1 MMNALEKRVKCVQET
16 FDKFNGVAFELGKND
31 CARMTCFY
39 LKKMG
44 YKFSLLKG
52 GSYSTEVGARLALK
66 RLGVESVTDILD
78 REFLRLES
86 PASAQIGDIVST
98 KGDGDTGDALGIVMH
113 RNHILMFLEGVC
125 AEVIVSEFTGA
136 WRVA

>member
-1 MMNALEKRVKCVQET
+1 MSLEAKIKSAQAT
-16 FDKFNGVAFELGKND
+16 FDKFNGKPFELGKYD
-31 CARMTCFY
+31 CARMTAFY
-39 LKKMG
+39 LNGLG

-66 RLGVESVTDILD
+66 RLGVGSLTDILD
-78 REFLRLES
+78 SKFPRLDS
-86 PASAQIGDIVST
+86 AASAQTGDIVST
-98 KGDGDTGDALGIVMH
+98 KGDGETGDALGIVMH
-113 RNHILMFLEGVC
+113 RNHVLMFLEGVC

>member
-1 MMNALEKRVKCVQET
+1 MSSLESKIKAAQAT
-16 FDKFNGVAFELGKND
+16 FDKFNGKPFDLGKYD

-39 LKKMG
+39 LKQLG
-44 YKFSLLKG
+44 HKFSLLKG
-52 GSYSTEVGARLALK
+52 GQYSTEVGARLALK
-66 RLGVESVTDILD
+66 RLGVDSLTDVLD
-78 REFLRLES
+78 KHFPRLES
-86 PASAQIGDIVST
+86 AASAQTGDIVST
-98 KGDGDTGDALGIVMH
+98 KGAGDTGDALGIVMH

>member
-1 MMNALEKRVKCVQET
+1 MNALEKRVKCVQET
-16 FDKFNGVAFELGKND
+16 FNKFNGVSFELGKND

-52 GSYSTEVGARLALK
+52 GAYSTEVGARLALK

-98 KGDGDTGDALGIVMH
+98 KSEGSEIESLGIVMH

-136 WRVA
+136 WSVA